1 MNCVHNNR
9 CTPRSTGRDILN
21 LFLFILVAATTC
33 TLQRKIACF
42 FLFKNISLTLARAN
56 SPYLSN
62 QLRKYS
68 RTPPLKISLSLFIL
82 WPLDLKQN
90 VTNDG
95 IIDIAI
101 QICLIGWSPGIR
113 NDTYG
118 IYECTRVVRAYQER
132 DSPWPYFRSYRPAR
146 YYLTRYRS
154 CLWMK
159 PVVVA
164 APSNCSW
171 RPYHLCSLLAQLYV
185 GTYSSS
191 TCFV

>member
-1 MNCVHNNR
+1 M
-9 CTPRSTGRDILN
+9 T
-21 LFLFILVAATTC
+21 
-33 TLQRKIACF
+33 
-42 FLFKNISLTLARAN
+42 
-56 SPYLSN
+56 
-62 QLRKYS
+62 
-68 RTPPLKISLSLFIL
+68 
-82 WPLDLKQN
+82 
-90 VTNDG
+90 DG

-101 QICLIGWSPGIR
+101 QICLIGWSPCIR

-185 GTYSSS
+185 GLIPRARASYRITNISADIPSIYSPRFHRSCQKRKSMNIEHLTIQILNVEFTGKTGDPNHLFPVSS
-191 TCFV
+191 YLNDLFILK